1 MIKNKT
7 LGSILILAGTAIGGG
22 MLAFPLTSAAIGFET
37 SFMLMLILWGLMT
50 YTALLTLEVTLK
62 FPKGANFATMSLETL
77 GPVAKK
83 ITLFA
88 VCGLFYSLLAAY
100 FTGAAAFLKNHLDS
114 FFGNQSPHILGI
126 ILMAGFFACLVSWR
140 TSAVDVVNKI
150 LFALKLIIFGM
161 ILTLVLPKVHSL
173 DLKMPAFHL
182 SSLWI
187 AVPVFFTA
195 FGFHGSIPSIIAY
208 VGKNSKSLP
217 RIFLIGSLI
226 PLIAYIG
233 WQVVTLGVLSP
244 DSLKTLIHNKGKVDM
259 LGQELYKVVGNTL
272 IQDGFN
278 LFAELALLTSVLG
291 VSLGLFD
298 FFKDL
303 LHKNTTLNNK
313 GTVTL
318 ITFLPPTLF
327 AIFYPAGFVAALGFA
342 SIFLAILAIFLPVLM
357 AKKLRASSKKGSYQ
371 VGFGNVGLWVAF
383 WMGVGVVVIELGN
396 LF

>member
-1 MIKNKT
+1 MIKNKV

-37 SFMLMLILWGLMT
+37 SVLLMLALWAVMT
-50 YTALLTLEVTLK
+50 YTALLTLEVTLQ

-100 FTGAAAFLKNHLDS
+100 FTGTATFLKNHLDS
-114 FFGNQSPHILGI
+114 LLGYQPPHILGI
-126 ILMAGFFACLVSWR
+126 VLMTVLFALLVSWK
-140 TSAVDVVNKI
+140 TSAVDIVNKL
-150 LFALKLIIFGM
+150 LFGLKLVTFGM
-161 ILTLVLPKVHSL
+161 ILALVLPKVHGLSFDL
-173 DLKMPAFHL
+173 PTLKMSA
-182 SSLWI
+182 LWI

-208 VGKNSKSLP
+208 MGKDFKDLP
-217 RIFLIGSLI
+217 RIFLIGSII

-233 WQVVTLGVLSP
+233 WQMCTLGVLSP
-244 DSLKTLIHNKGKVDM
+244 DSLQTLVNNKGEVDM
-259 LGQELYKVVGNTL
+259 LGQEIYKVVGSSL

-303 LHKNTTLNNK
+303 LHKNETLSSK
-313 GTVTL
+313 GMVTV
-318 ITFLPPTLF
+318 ITFLPPALF
-327 AIFYPAGFVAALGFA
+327 AIFYPAGFIAALGFA

-357 AKKLRASSKKGSYQ
+357 AHKLRSSGKKGSYQ
-371 VGFGNVGLWVAF
+371 VAFGSWGLWIAF
-383 WMGVGVVVIELGN
+383 LIGIGVVVIEVGN
-396 LF
+396 LL